1 MLTKDGNAIFTGVVD
16 IVEKLGE
23 VTLLYVNTGKEDQ
36 PIVAKLDGE
45 VNVEKGATV
54 GLTAPVGNLHVFDEK
69 GMAFK
74 RRAA

>member
-1 MLTKDGNAIFTGVVD
+1 MSTA
-16 IVEKLGE
+16 
-23 VTLLYVNTGKEDQ
+23 GKEDQ

-45 VNVEKGATV
+45 VDVEKGATV

-74 RRAA
+74 RKAA